1 MWEVEA
7 GGRRGNGMGVGG
19 GIGERRC
26 WEESGR
32 ADKKMTMTPPCV
44 CVLGGEGGVIVVSLC

>member
-1 MWEVEA
+1 
-7 GGRRGNGMGVGG
+7 MGWVWGEGG

-44 CVLGGEGGVIVVSLC
+44 CVLGGEGGVSVGSLC